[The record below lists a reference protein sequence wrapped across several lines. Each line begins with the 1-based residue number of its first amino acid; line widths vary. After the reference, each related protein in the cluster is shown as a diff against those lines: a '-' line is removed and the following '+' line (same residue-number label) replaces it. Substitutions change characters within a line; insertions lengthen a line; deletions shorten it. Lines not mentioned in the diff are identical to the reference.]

1 MSNKRIYKNKG
12 VMWMNVHT
20 AEKDKDGK
28 NIYTRVDI
36 ESITPEMPE
45 DLWATT
51 MSGKSEYVELNL
63 DKFVITE
70 EVVETEYP
78 AITTQLGTILSPA
91 NKVKKTIFHLVSK
104 SLV

>member
-28 NIYTRVDI
+28 NIYSRVDI
-36 ESITPEMPE
+36 QSITPEIPE
-45 DLWATT
+45 EMWATT

-63 DKFVITE
+63 DKFVIVE
-70 EVVETEYP
+70 ETVETEYP
-78 AITTQLGTILSPA
+78 AITTQQGTILSPA
-91 NKVKKTIFHLVSK
+91 NKVKKTIFKLVAK
-104 SLV
+104 SVV